1 MKINK
6 KTEQIMTNEIDLKI
20 LRSLLIKSYSL
31 TELAEEVGIAYK
43 NLLPHV
49 RKLEKQGWL
58 MAKKEKNSRGQ
69 MVIVSSKRK
78 DIEGRGLIDSRLKDL
93 FAGRTGKN
101 AQKEILEQ
109 KPYIGSHTAQGNEAD
124 MFVFKSPRYSR
135 NVRNRTIE
143 FRDYELAEQ
152 GYLQLDVFGLADIYM
167 RHMVPDLFI
176 TKYFGDPNA
185 MGFRVA
191 RGTNKEGMLKSDDV
205 FYEDGLIQIRDQYMK
220 LEEKETKDDD
230 KLEEYSKGVQARIA
244 KLTRKMREAERRE
257 QAAVDYAKA
266 VEQKRLT
273 LEKKFEKT
281 DSDYIKK
288 FESTISSGLEAAQ
301 KELAAAIES
310 GDATAQVEANKRI
323 ATLAFE
329 NAKLEAAKEGRQ
341 TVEAEKPVQNLSQGG
356 DVNIPRTDDPINPD
370 PRAEAWASKN
380 SWFGTDRAMTY
391 TAFEI
396 HKDLTEKE
404 GYDPSSDEYYA
415 EVDKRIRVDF
425 PHKFGTTE
433 TKQTAAPVQT
443 VASANRSVKPGRKT
457 VKLTSSQVAIA
468 KKLGVPLE
476 EYAKQLKNTEGA

>member
-1 MKINK
+1 MPDEEK
-6 KTEQIMTNEIDLKI
+6 KTVDIDTSGPGANI
-20 LRSLLIKSYSL
+20 
-31 TELAEEVGIAYK
+31 
-43 NLLPHV
+43 
-49 RKLEKQGWL
+49 
-58 MAKKEKNSRGQ
+58 
-69 MVIVSSKRK
+69 
-78 DIEGRGLIDSRLKDL
+78 DIE
-93 FAGRTGKN
+93 
-101 AQKEILEQ
+101 
-109 KPYIGSHTAQGNEAD
+109 
-124 MFVFKSPRYSR
+124 
-135 NVRNRTIE
+135 
-143 FRDYELAEQ
+143 
-152 GYLQLDVFGLADIYM
+152 
-167 RHMVPDLFI
+167 
-176 TKYFGDPNA
+176 
-185 MGFRVA
+185 
-191 RGTNKEGMLKSDDV
+191 
-205 FYEDGLIQIRDQYMK
+205 
-220 LEEKETKDDD
+220 ETKDESVVETEAPKQETETTEQETVKEETKSDSE
-230 KLEEYSKGVQARIA
+230 LEDYSKGVQARIA

-257 QAAVDYAKA
+257 QAAVEYAKA
-266 VEQKRLT
+266 VEQKRQT

-288 FESTISSGLEAAQ
+288 FETTISSGLEAAQ

-370 PRAEAWASKN
+370 PRAEAWAAKN

-443 VASANRSVKPGRKT
+443 VASANRSVKPGRKQ
-457 VKLTSSQVAIA
+457 VRLTSSQVAIA